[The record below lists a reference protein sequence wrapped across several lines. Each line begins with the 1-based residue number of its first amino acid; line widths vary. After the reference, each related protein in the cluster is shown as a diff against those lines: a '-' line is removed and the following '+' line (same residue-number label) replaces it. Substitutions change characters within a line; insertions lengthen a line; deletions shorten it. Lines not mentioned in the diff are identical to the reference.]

1 MTQMLTEALFI
12 IVMIQKQSQDP
23 SIDEWIKKMCYVCVC
38 ARAHTHTH
46 THTHRNIT
54 QSLKTEILHL

>member
-12 IVMIQKQSQDP
+12 IVMIRKQSQDP

-38 ARAHTHTH
+38 AHAHTHTH
-46 THTHRNIT
+46 TYT
-54 QSLKTEILHL
+54 QDNMDGSRGYYAK